1 MACVFASFGF
11 AGVRTTSEFGVGLA
25 LAVLAD
31 AFLLR
36 MTIVPA
42 AMHLAGR
49 RNWALPSWLD
59 RVLPHLS
66 VESGDPA
73 GRQSAQSAAS
83 TRPDAVT
90 VR

>member
-1 MACVFASFGF
+1 
-11 AGVRTTSEFGVGLA
+11 VRTTSEFGVGLA

-42 AMHLAGR
+42 VMHLTGR
-49 RNWALPSWLD
+49 RNWAIPAWLNRILP
-59 RVLPHLS
+59 RVS
-66 VESGDPA
+66 VEGAGPA
-73 GRQSAQSAAS
+73 AIQPPQFPDR
-83 TRPDAVT
+83 TRPGPVG